1 MPDDW
6 LLARALL
13 YMGLNTKQTGR
24 RIKMINLQ
32 VSPLQAR
39 FWKENSSFA
48 WPDVDIAE
56 NEKEYKFSFE
66 IPGAARDDIKIWM
79 ENDILTV
86 SGEKKK
92 VLPENG
98 EQLVSERPYGKFERT
113 FRLNKPVEKNG
124 VKAEFFDGILVITLP
139 KAAESKPREISI
151 N

>member
-1 MPDDW
+1 
-6 LLARALL
+6 
-13 YMGLNTKQTGR
+13 
-24 RIKMINLQ
+24 MINLQ
-32 VSPLQAR
+32 ISPLQAR

-56 NEKEYKFSFE
+56 NDNEYKFSFE

-92 VLPENG
+92 TLPENG
-98 EQLVSERPYGKFERT
+98 EQLVSERPYGKFERS

-124 VKAEFFDGILVITLP
+124 VTAEFVDGILIITLP
-139 KAAESKPREISI
+139 KAVESKPREISI